1 MRNMVHLM
9 LLMIVVRML
18 STCSLAPIPERMK
31 DEPKKY
37 ALLIGGGVRE
47 CDNFES
53 FYANIEY
60 VYYTLKK
67 IGLL

>member
-1 MRNMVHLM
+1 MV
-9 LLMIVVRML
+9 
-18 STCSLAPIPERMK
+18 SNCSLAPITEQMK
-31 DEPKKY
+31 NEPKKY

>member
-1 MRNMVHLM
+1 
-9 LLMIVVRML
+9 MIFACIV
-18 STCSLAPIPERMK
+18 SNCSLAPVTEQMK
-31 DEPKKY
+31 NEPKKY